1 MSFNAQ
7 NKVSFFMN
15 LISQNNSASFVPVI
29 KIDDSDDMKEMYSE
43 NLHNNLMS
51 QFNDTFMKSN
61 QINQLDVLNNNVII
75 SNNHTDLPASIDSI
89 DLIDSINLSNDILM
103 NQSNQ
108 LFSSESVT
116 QQVSKAYQEESKN
129 QIIKEESNEDELNQ
143 TQSDNI
149 YNQIQ
154 ELKQVFDNQI
164 NEYKQL
170 NIINTD
176 IIIDDDLV
184 VGLPNNNTDINKISE
199 ISQNIIN
206 KRIVLIDEYIIQI
219 NTLSVKINE
228 LLNTKKLFDDTYSK
242 LINVLIT
249 KKNEINKITSEIE
262 ILSNQPIKTNQIKQL
277 TQYVN
282 NSVNTNQ
289 LAKQVETNTS
299 QNMSSQINK
308 NTEFENNTK
317 TDEINETKQNKP
329 IEVHQLDIRLIANR
343 RGRR

>member
-1 MSFNAQ
+1 
-7 NKVSFFMN
+7 MN